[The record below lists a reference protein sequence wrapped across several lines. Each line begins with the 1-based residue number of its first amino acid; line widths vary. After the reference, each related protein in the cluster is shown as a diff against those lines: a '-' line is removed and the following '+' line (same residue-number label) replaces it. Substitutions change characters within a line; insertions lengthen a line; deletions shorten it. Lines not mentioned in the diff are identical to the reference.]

1 MKQLAAALVL
11 SLAATSARAEAP
23 AATAFRRLDGEK
35 MGADEA
41 RTRVAALVSAL
52 SEAGLSNTAAVALSV
67 LAGDE
72 HQSESVRASAREE
85 LIARATQDQGVAQA
99 LLARQ
104 DAQGPKLPSGL
115 ALRLARGHLER
126 SLQLAPLAEGVAF
139 QSIQQPSVSATAG
152 DGQMPA
158 KVAAPSSAD
167 QQKAAAEQVDRARF
181 LASSVP
187 AGDPLEAD
195 AHEVAGLAA
204 LAAGDSEGAQREFVA
219 IASIPPGSPAGAP
232 EAREALEARRDRA
245 LLQLARIAYAGGDDK
260 RADQLYGRV
269 SRGAPEWL
277 DALFEASWAHFRR
290 GEDERALGNLLTLHA
305 PFFQGRFFPE
315 SFILK
320 ALVLYENCR
329 YGDAR
334 TALAQFEQRY
344 RPLHDGLAEVQSRL
358 QTPQTA
364 YDFLAG
370 GPVELTQMVP
380 ASARNEVARL
390 THEPD
395 LQSSVA
401 AAAQLGQE
409 VDALDRPGFQLLALR
424 LGPAAR
430 QLRIE
435 LLETSGRKLISRL
448 SGERSDLRE
457 LLGQSLRLSYE
468 ISGREKE
475 LAASNEPAAMAPPRR
490 ERPTV
495 EEDEVLWPFEG
506 EYWRDELGTYRYHL
520 GQRCKGG
527 KKVTPVQTAAKP
539 PPEPKAAAQIP

>member
-1 MKQLAAALVL
+1 MKQVAAALVVLL
-11 SLAATSARAEAP
+11 SGAAARAEAP
-23 AATAFRRLDGEK
+23 AATAFRRLDGVK
-35 MGADEA
+35 MPEAEA
-41 RTRVAALVSAL
+41 RARVAVLVAAL
-52 SEAGLSNTAAVALSV
+52 SEAGLSRTAAIALSV
-67 LAGDE
+67 LAADE
-72 HQSESVRASAREE
+72 RQGEAVRAVAGEE
-85 LIARATQDQGVAQA
+85 LIARAAQDPGVAQA
-99 LLARQ
+99 LLAKQ
-104 DAQGPKLPSGL
+104 DGQGPKLPAAL

-126 SLQLAPLAEGVAF
+126 SLQLSPLEEGVAF
-139 QSIQQPSVSATAG
+139 QSIQQPPAAVAAAG
-152 DGQMPA
+152 EGEGPA
-158 KVAAPSSAD
+158 KAPAPNAE
-167 QQKAAAEQVDRARF
+167 KAAAEQVDRARA

-187 AGDPLEAD
+187 AGDPLEPD

-204 LAAGDSEGAQREFVA
+204 LAAGDSDGAQKEFVA
-219 IASIPPGSPAGAP
+219 IASIPLRRGDQPA
-232 EAREALEARRDRA
+232 EARRDRA
-245 LLQLARIAYAGGDDK
+245 LLQLARIAYAAGDDK

-329 YGDAR
+329 YGDAK
-334 TALAQFEQRY
+334 TALAEFEQRY
-344 RPLHDGLAEVQSRL
+344 RPLHDGLAELLTRL
-358 QTPQTA
+358 QTAQGA

-370 GPVELTQMVP
+370 GPAELTQMV
-380 ASARNEVARL
+380 AAGARDEVARL
-390 THEPD
+390 TQEPD
-395 LQSSVA
+395 LQATVA

-409 VDALDRPGFQLLALR
+409 IDSLDRPGFQPLAQR
-424 LGPAAR
+424 LGPPAR

-435 LLETSGRKLISRL
+435 LLETSGRKLVTRL

-475 LAASNEPAAMAPPRR
+475 LATSNEPAAVAPPQR

-495 EEDEVLWPFEG
+495 DEDEVLWPFEG

-527 KKVTPVQTAAKP
+527 RKVTPVQTAAQP
-539 PPEPKAAAQIP
+539 APKAAAQVP